1 MFSANHE
8 MNERTAHSEPE
19 SELRGPRPY
28 SHTATTEKVLSL
40 LQRYPL
46 GGGRFLDLG
55 AGEGYLTQ
63 NLCELLRDQSQR
75 PEECVAACDLY
86 PETFRLPEIEC
97 TAADFN
103 GHIPFE
109 DKTFDFIVCQEVIEH
124 DPNQQ
129 HLIEE
134 IFRMLRPGGT
144 AWITTPNTLSSNA
157 RIRSLFTGTMP
168 LFDILP
174 IGASDVARSSGHI
187 NPISVYYLCY
197 FAKRAGFSR
206 VNFSIDRIKRSAVC
220 LSLPLYPLARLC
232 KWFHDARR
240 RSRPYWE
247 ENRPFADALY
257 AWRTFVGR
265 TIILEVTRPIQA
277 TSGGPEMQ
285 AA

>member
-1 MFSANHE
+1 MARSKA
-8 MNERTAHSEPE
+8 E

-40 LQRYPL
+40 LRRHPL
-46 GGGRFLDLG
+46 AAGRFLDLG

-63 NLCELLRDQSQR
+63 RLCELLRDQSQH
-75 PEECVAACDLY
+75 PEECVTACDLY
-86 PETFRLPEIEC
+86 PENFRLPEIQC
-97 TAADFN
+97 KVADFN

-124 DPNQQ
+124 VPNQQ
-129 HLIEE
+129 HLMEE
-134 IFRMLRPGGT
+134 IFRMLRPGGS

-174 IGASDVARSSGHI
+174 IGASDVARSTGHI
-187 NPISVYYLCY
+187 NPISVYYLYY

-206 VNFSIDRIKRSAVC
+206 VDFSIDRIKRSAVC

-240 RSRPYWE
+240 RPLPYWE
-247 ENRPFADALY
+247 ENRFAADALY

-265 TIILEVTRPIQA
+265 TIVLEVTRPIQA
-277 TSGGPEMQ
+277 TSGGSAIQ